1 MTIELREATWDDPDG
16 MRLRAEQEA
25 EVVVRYGVPDAEPGP
40 APTAESMTVF
50 VIGYDDGV
58 AVACGGLRALDDVP
72 GETYGEVKRMY
83 VAPAAR
89 GRGLSKLV
97 LRDLERRAR
106 DLGWSRLVLETGELQ
121 PEAMSLYAR
130 EGYAEIPP
138 FGYYVGNP
146 QSRCYEK
153 VFAE

>member
-1 MTIELREATWDDPDG
+1 MTIELREVAWSDPDG
-16 MRLRAEQEA
+16 ARLRGDQEA

-50 VIGYDDGV
+50 VVAYDGED
-58 AVACGGLRALDDVP
+58 AVACGGLRALDDRH
-72 GETYGEVKRMY
+72 GEVKRMF
-83 VAPAAR
+83 VAPVAR
-89 GRGLSKLV
+89 GRGISKLV

-106 DLGWSRLVLETGELQ
+106 ALGWDRLVLETGELQ
-121 PEAMSLYAR
+121 PEAMSLYLR

-138 FGYYVGNP
+138 FGYYVGNA

>member
-1 MTIELREATWDDPDG
+1 MIDIRSVPWEHPDG
-16 MRLRAEQEA
+16 ARLRAEQEA
-25 EVVVRYGVPDAEPGP
+25 EVVVRYGAPDAEPGP
-40 APTAESMTVF
+40 PPTAESMTVF
-50 VIGYDDGV
+50 VVAYDADEP
-58 AVACGGLRALDDVP
+58 VACGGLRALDD
-72 GETYGEVKRMY
+72 GHGEVKRMY

-89 GRGLSKLV
+89 GRGISKLV

-106 DLGWSRLVLETGELQ
+106 DLGWGRLRLETGVLQ
-121 PEAMSLYAR
+121 PEAMGLYR
-130 EGYAEIPP
+130 SEGYTAIAP

>member
-1 MTIELREATWDDPDG
+1 MIELRAVAWDDADG
-16 MRLRAEQEA
+16 ARLRADQEA

-50 VIGYDDGV
+50 VVAYDGGEP
-58 AVACGGLRALDDVP
+58 VACGGLRALDD
-72 GETYGEVKRMY
+72 GHGEVKRMY

-89 GRGLSKLV
+89 GRGISKLV

-106 DLGWSRLVLETGELQ
+106 DLGWDRLVLETGVLQ
-121 PEAMSLYAR
+121 PEAMGLYR
-130 EGYAEIPP
+130 SEGYAEIPP
-138 FGYYVGNP
+138 FGYYVGNA